1 MTTDTASLPTATL
14 PTTAAGRR
22 SAARRADAAG
32 HLAATGETKPN
43 WLGVVA
49 LMLGI
54 FAVVTSEFL
63 PASLLSPMA
72 EGLGVSEGVAGQAV
86 TVTALVGIIA
96 GPGVGLLLP
105 RLDRRHLMVGLAL
118 LAALSN
124 VLVAIAPT
132 FWVLLIARV
141 LLGIAL
147 SGYWSMAIAVAS
159 QLVPARLL
167 GRAMMIVNMGVSM
180 ATVVAVPL
188 GAYLGDLWGWRAVFI
203 VVAVLSVVAAV
214 VLFWRL
220 PSVAAAKEAGVR
232 ALFDTVKSPVM
243 IVGLLGLVLVAGGH
257 FAGFT
262 YIRIGADQIPG
273 LDAGGLAILL
283 ALYGIGGLFGN
294 LVSGFLADRR
304 LSSSIVALPVLLGIG
319 LIVFAVLPTVVPV
332 AFAAAVVWGFAFGGV
347 LTLVQTW
354 SARAE
359 PDRKEAAGGLV
370 VAGFQIAIAVGAA
383 VGGLLVD
390 GVGVQSTFIAG
401 GIATMLGG
409 VLLGLSARRTTKP

>member
-1 MTTDTASLPTATL
+1 MTTDTASPPTAATRI
-14 PTTAAGRR
+14 PAGE
-22 SAARRADAAG
+22 S
-32 HLAATGETKPN
+32 KPN
-43 WLGVVA
+43 WFGVVA
-49 LMLGI
+49 LMIGI

-72 EGLGVSEGVAGQAV
+72 QGLGISEGVAGQAV
-86 TVTALVGIIA
+86 TVTALVGIVA
-96 GPGVGLLLP
+96 GPGVGLLFP
-105 RLDRRHLMVGLAL
+105 RLNRRHLMVGLAL

-132 FWVLLIARV
+132 FWILLVARV

-147 SGYWSMAIAVAS
+147 SGYWSMALAVAS
-159 QLVPARLL
+159 QLVPGRLL

-188 GAYLGDLWGWRAVFI
+188 GAYLGALWGWRAVFI
-203 VVAVLSVVAAV
+203 VVAVLSVVAAA
-214 VLFWRL
+214 VLLWRL
-220 PSVAAAKEAGVR
+220 PSIAAAKEAGVR
-232 ALFDTVKSPVM
+232 ALFDTVKSPIM

-283 ALYGIGGLFGN
+283 AVYGVGGFFGN

-304 LSSSIVALPVLLGIG
+304 LTSSLFVVPVLLGVG
-319 LIVFAVLPTVVPV
+319 LIVFAVLPMVVPL
-332 AFAAAVVWGFAFGGV
+332 AFAAAIVWGFAFGGV
-347 LTLVQTW
+347 ITLVQTW
-354 SARAE
+354 SARVE

-383 VGGLLVD
+383 VGGALVD
-390 GVGVQSTFIAG
+390 GADVQSTFIAG
-401 GIATMLGG
+401 GVAAMLGG
-409 VLLGLSARRTTKP
+409 VLLGLSSRRASRVVVSGE

>member
-1 MTTDTASLPTATL
+1 MTTDTASLPTAATRI
-14 PTTAAGRR
+14 PAG
-22 SAARRADAAG
+22 
-32 HLAATGETKPN
+32 EPKPN
-43 WLGVVA
+43 WFGVVA
-49 LMLGI
+49 LMIGI

-72 EGLGVSEGVAGQAV
+72 HGLGISEGVAGQAV
-86 TVTALVGIIA
+86 TVTALVGIVA
-96 GPGVGLLLP
+96 GPGVGLLFP
-105 RLDRRHLMVGLAL
+105 RLNRRHLMVGLAL

-132 FWVLLIARV
+132 FWILLVARV

-147 SGYWSMAIAVAS
+147 SGYWSMALAVAS
-159 QLVPARLL
+159 QLVPGRLL

-188 GAYLGDLWGWRAVFI
+188 GAYLGALWGWRAVFI
-203 VVAVLSVVAAV
+203 VVAVLSVVAAA
-214 VLFWRL
+214 VLLWRL
-220 PSVAAAKEAGVR
+220 PSISAAKEAGVR
-232 ALFDTVKSPVM
+232 ALFDTVKSPIM

-283 ALYGIGGLFGN
+283 AVYGVGGFFGN

-304 LSSSIVALPVLLGIG
+304 LTSSLFVVPVLLGVG
-319 LIVFAVLPTVVPV
+319 LIVFAVLPMVVPL
-332 AFAAAVVWGFAFGGV
+332 AFAAAIVWGFAFGGV
-347 LTLVQTW
+347 ITLVQTW
-354 SARAE
+354 SARVE

-383 VGGLLVD
+383 VGGALVD
-390 GVGVQSTFIAG
+390 GAGVQSTFIAG
-401 GIATMLGG
+401 GVAAMLGG
-409 VLLGLSARRTTKP
+409 VLLGLSSRRASRVVVLGE